1 MKEGVTFLNQQIA
14 IDMTEGTST
23 LRTLDKQLG

>member
-14 IDMTEGTST
+14 IDMIKGTST